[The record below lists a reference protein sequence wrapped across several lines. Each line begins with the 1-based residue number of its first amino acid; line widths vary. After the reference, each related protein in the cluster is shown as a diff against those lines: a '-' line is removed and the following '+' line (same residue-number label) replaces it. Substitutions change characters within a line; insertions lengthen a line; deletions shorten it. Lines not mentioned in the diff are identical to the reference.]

1 MKSKRAAQCVHSDLL
16 ITVRC
21 IKYPNVSGEL
31 QSCTQLLEQKSTNS
45 KKKCFVFSVRSKEP
59 YGTKVIHNAHI
70 IYEFK

>member
-45 KKKCFVFSVRSKEP
+45 KKK
-59 YGTKVIHNAHI
+59 NASFFQFGPKSRTARRL
-70 IYEFK
+70 YTTRT